1 MGKSRQIRSYGS
13 WPSPI
18 SAGWLGQRLRL
29 ENVQWSPDGRGLVWV
44 EGRSGQGVL
53 VQQVIGG
60 SRRDLL
66 QEQSA
71 RGGLLYGG
79 GEFSLLRDSIF
90 YIDRGKQLF
99 RAGLERG
106 EPAALTD
113 DSHLLA
119 APTPSP
125 DGRWLVVIVSDGQ
138 RDWLALVDAV
148 ELRPTIRLAEGA
160 DFYMQPTWSPDG
172 SRLAWIEWDHPNMPW
187 DATRIMLA
195 SLAGGPP
202 AAAELQQIAGD
213 GKANLTQP
221 RFSPDGRWL
230 SYITTRGDWEALM
243 LYDLASGECRVLL
256 AGERVLLSSPAWV
269 QGVSTTAWNYSSK
282 RIFAILNYAGRA
294 SLISADVPSGK
305 TSSIDTQPYAWLRQ
319 ISASP
324 VRDELV
330 LIASS
335 PQIPDRIVRWDGR
348 SWHVLAR
355 SDLQP
360 LAEEYF
366 SNPQELCWQG
376 PDGCE
381 LHAFYFPPAHPQFAG
396 EGLPPLIVNVHG
408 GPTHLERLEFPK
420 EAAYFTSRGYA
431 WLEVCYR
438 GSIGFGRAYQDALNG
453 RWGELDLED
462 TIFAAEEAA
471 HLGLADAARM
481 ALYGG
486 SAGGLTVLNALA
498 RYPGRFRG
506 GVCLYPVT
514 DLLDPGLVADKFE
527 SRYFESLIGPLPA
540 ARPLYVQRSPLH
552 HAGLILDPLAIFHGR
567 EDTAVPV
574 GQSEQI
580 AANLRSRGVPV
591 LLQVYEGEGHG
602 FRLAENLEDCYLQ
615 IERFLQEHLIRGD

>member
-1 MGKSRQIRSYGS
+1 MGNEKQILNYGS

-18 SAGWLGQRLRL
+18 SAQWLGQRLRL
-29 ENVQWSPDGRGLVWV
+29 ESLQWTPNGRALIWV
-44 EGRSGQGVL
+44 EGRSGQGML

-60 SRRDLL
+60 GRRDLL
-66 QEQSA
+66 QEQSV

-79 GEFSLLRDSIF
+79 GEFGLGRDSIF
-90 YIDRGKQLF
+90 YIDCGKQLF

-106 EPAALTD
+106 EPSALSD
-113 DSHLLA
+113 ESCWLA

-125 DGRWLVVIVSDGQ
+125 DGRWLAVICSDGQ
-138 RDWLALVDAV
+138 QDWLALFDAA
-148 ELRPTIRLAEGA
+148 ELRPPVRLAEGA
-160 DFYMQPTWSPDG
+160 DFYMQPAWSPDG
-172 SRLAWIEWDHPNMPW
+172 SLLAWVEWDHPNMPW
-187 DATRIMLA
+187 DTTRIMLA
-195 SLAGGPP
+195 RLAGTPP
-202 AAAELQQIAGD
+202 RIAESQQIAGD

-230 SYITTRGDWEALM
+230 SYITTRGDWEVLM
-243 LYDLASGECRVLL
+243 LYDLASGERRALL
-256 AGERVLLSSPAWV
+256 EDERVLLSSPAWV
-269 QGVSTTAWNYSSK
+269 QGVSSTAWNYSSE
-282 RIFAILNYAGRA
+282 RIFAILSYAGRA
-294 SLISADVPSGK
+294 SLISVDVPSGK
-305 TSSIDTQPYAWLRQ
+305 TSSIDTQPYTWLRQ

-324 VRDELV
+324 VSDELA

-335 PQIPDRIVRWDGR
+335 PQIPDRLIHWDGQGWR
-348 SWHVLAR
+348 ALAR

-366 SNPQELCWQG
+366 SNPQELRWQSR
-376 PDGCE
+376 DGSE
-381 LHAFYFPPAHPQFAG
+381 LHACYFPPAHPRFAG
-396 EGLPPLIVNVHG
+396 EGPPPLIVSVHG

-438 GSIGFGRAYQDALNG
+438 GTIGFGRAYQDALNG

-462 TIFAAEEAA
+462 TISAAEEAA
-471 HLGLADAARM
+471 RLGLADAARM

-498 RYPGRFRG
+498 KYPGRFRE

-527 SRYFESLIGPLPA
+527 SRYFDSLIGPLPE
-540 ARPLYVQRSPLH
+540 ARPLYRQRSPLY
-552 HAGLILDPLAIFHGR
+552 HAGLIQDPLAIFHGR

-580 AANLRSRGVPV
+580 AANLCSRGVPV
-591 LLQVYEGEGHG
+591 LLQKYEGEGHG
-602 FRLAENLEDCYLQ
+602 FRLAENLEDCYQQ
-615 IERFLQEHLIRGD
+615 IERFLQQHLLSGI